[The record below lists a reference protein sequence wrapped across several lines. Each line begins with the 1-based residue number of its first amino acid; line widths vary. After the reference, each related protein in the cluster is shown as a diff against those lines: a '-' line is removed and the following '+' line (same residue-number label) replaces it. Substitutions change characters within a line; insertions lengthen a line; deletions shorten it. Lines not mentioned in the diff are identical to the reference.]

1 MLKIGKLRISSKD
14 PPRVIAE
21 ISANHNQSLSN
32 AIDLIKKASKSGA
45 DLVKIQTYSPKS
57 LTLNSKKKDFVIKNS
72 KSLWHKKKLFDLYKI
87 GQTPFEWHKKLFSVA
102 KKNNIILFASV
113 FDEASVDFLE
123 EFDPPAYK
131 IASFESNHYPL
142 IKKVI
147 DTKKPIIISTG
158 LNSFK
163 EISELVKFL
172 RVNKCKNFALM
183 KCTSSYP
190 ASFFDLNLKTI
201 KDMRKKFKCEI
212 GYSDHSIGV
221 TAATSSIHYG
231 ATFIE
236 KHICLDKQKGI
247 DSKFSLSISKLK
259 NFNLDIFNAYKSIG
273 SVNYGCTKN
282 EKPYLKFK
290 RSIYSSKKI
299 KKGDRFNEDNIK
311 VVRPGYGLEPKFFKK
326 IIGKTSK
333 KNISFATAIKW
344 EYIK

>member
-1 MLKIGKLRISSKD
+1 
-14 PPRVIAE
+14 
-21 ISANHNQSLSN
+21 
-32 AIDLIKKASKSGA
+32 
-45 DLVKIQTYSPKS
+45 
-57 LTLNSKKKDFVIKNS
+57 
-72 KSLWHKKKLFDLYKI
+72 
-87 GQTPFEWHKKLFSVA
+87 
-102 KKNNIILFASV
+102 
-113 FDEASVDFLE
+113 
-123 EFDPPAYK
+123 
-131 IASFESNHYPL
+131 
-142 IKKVI
+142 
-147 DTKKPIIISTG
+147 
-158 LNSFK
+158 
-163 EISELVKFL
+163 
-172 RVNKCKNFALM
+172 M

-259 NFNLDIFNAYKSIG
+259 NFNLDILNFYKRIG

-333 KNISFATAIKW
+333 KYLLCYRNKMGIYQIKSMDKICIIGLGYVGLPILMNLSKTYRCIGYDNKSSRIKELNKGIDIFNEYKINDIRNKNLKVTNKKFFNEYNIFIITVPTPIKKNKDPDLSHLKDVCLNLSSR
-344 EYIK
+344 IKKMILLYLSLLFIQD

>member
-1 MLKIGKLRISSKD
+1 M
-14 PPRVIAE
+14 
-21 ISANHNQSLSN
+21 
-32 AIDLIKKASKSGA
+32 
-45 DLVKIQTYSPKS
+45 
-57 LTLNSKKKDFVIKNS
+57 
-72 KSLWHKKKLFDLYKI
+72 
-87 GQTPFEWHKKLFSVA
+87 
-102 KKNNIILFASV
+102 

-147 DTKKPIIISTG
+147 YTKKPIIISTG

-163 EISELVKFL
+163 EISELVRFL

-236 KHICLDKQKGI
+236 KHIVLINK
-247 DSKFSLSISKLK
+247 
-259 NFNLDIFNAYKSIG
+259 
-273 SVNYGCTKN
+273 
-282 EKPYLKFK
+282 E
-290 RSIYSSKKI
+290 
-299 KKGDRFNEDNIK
+299 
-311 VVRPGYGLEPKFFKK
+311 
-326 IIGKTSK
+326 
-333 KNISFATAIKW
+333 
-344 EYIK
+344 